1 MKTERLV
8 ILLAPEE
15 KARITEAAQ
24 ARGISVGALVRDAL
38 ATLDAEDDGARPGS
52 GRRLREAQAGGWD
65 AAAAPGLSADQAI
78 ALEHLADVALGS
90 MTRANAALDRAF
102 AELDATKAYFAAK
115 RQAADTP

>member
-38 ATLDAEDDGARPGS
+38 TALDAGGDGPRSSAGLR
-52 GRRLREAQAGGWD
+52 REARARGWDD
-65 AAAAPGLSADQAI
+65 AAASGLTDDQEI

-115 RQAADTP
+115 RQTTNTP